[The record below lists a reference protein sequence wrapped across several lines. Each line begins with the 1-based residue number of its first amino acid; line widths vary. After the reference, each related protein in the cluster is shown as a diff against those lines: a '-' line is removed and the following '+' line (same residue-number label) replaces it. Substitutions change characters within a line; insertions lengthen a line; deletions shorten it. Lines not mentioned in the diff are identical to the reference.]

1 MYRKSVIAALI
12 TAGLA
17 VGLSSCSSDD
27 SPPATRSHA
36 TTSASTTTVSPFGAE
51 AVSDLGVKIE
61 RDNAAA
67 VVEAVELRG
76 GTPDQALAALLASE
90 AETGWTSGLSMA
102 APATDIRDVFGWRFR
117 YNIAADSTDAV
128 RAATDTFMDNSA
140 TISIN
145 AADPVAYALAVQHAD
160 PRGYN
165 EKEHFYKNGETSNSE
180 YTAALPKAQAAYAE
194 LRGPQ

>member
-1 MYRKSVIAALI
+1 MYRRSVIAALI

-17 VGLSSCSSDD
+17 VGLSSCGSDD
-27 SPPATRSHA
+27 PPPATRSPA
-36 TTSASTTTVSPFGAE
+36 TTSAPTTTVSPFGAE
-51 AVSDLGVKIE
+51 AISDLGVKIE

-67 VVEAVELRG
+67 VVEVVELRG
-76 GTPDQALAALLASE
+76 GTPEQALAALLASE

-128 RAATDTFMDNSA
+128 RAATDTFMDNAS
-140 TISIN
+140 TISTN
-145 AADPVAYALAVQHAD
+145 AADAVAYALAVQHAD

-194 LRGPQ
+194 LRGTQ